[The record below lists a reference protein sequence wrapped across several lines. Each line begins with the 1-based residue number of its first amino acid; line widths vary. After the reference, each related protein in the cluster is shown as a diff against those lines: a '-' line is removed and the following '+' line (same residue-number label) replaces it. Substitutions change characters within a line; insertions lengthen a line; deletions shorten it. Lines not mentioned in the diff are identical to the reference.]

1 MGYVNTRKALIL
13 SLKLI
18 NCDTD
23 LLKIKIR
30 FQAKINRF
38 LVTYTAPITICTIS
52 IIICITLIT

>member
-1 MGYVNTRKALIL
+1 MGYVNTRKALIR
-13 SLKLI
+13 SLKFI
-18 NCDTD
+18 NFETD

-38 LVTYTAPITICTIS
+38 LVIYTAPITNYTIS